1 MSNSNIHEVRRSRG
15 DAEENSSSSSSS
27 NNNGGGGMPMI
38 VNNQQNAAIVGK
50 SRHDSSSPS
59 IASSSSSSSSSSVHS
74 KGGNGGGGGG
84 SEVDLSLGS
93 VRSSKNRKGWGP
105 PIVPGDAA
113 EGGLQIAKGVVR
125 YSEYASRAAADRVDQ
140 MFVPD
145 DGFGGGGGGRRKSI
159 DKSDDGSMGYNGGS
173 YDRYDN
179 SQQEVS
185 EGHSQK
191 DLSILDD
198 LTTANDEG
206 EGEGQLLVMR
216 RLESKRNSQLQA
228 RQQAKEIFKKLRE
241 KKRHESE
248 VKKSP
253 SAGIEK

>member
-15 DAEENSSSSSSS
+15 DTEENNNS
-27 NNNGGGGMPMI
+27 NNGGGMPMI

-50 SRHDSSSPS
+50 SRNDSSSIPSSTPSPS
-59 IASSSSSSSSSSVHS
+59 IASSSSSSVYS
-74 KGGNGGGGGG
+74 KGG
-84 SEVDLSLGS
+84 EVDLSLGS

-105 PIVPGDAA
+105 PIVPGEAA

-145 DGFGGGGGGRRKSI
+145 DGFGGGGRRKSI

>member
-1 MSNSNIHEVRRSRG
+1 VSNSNIHEVRRSRG
-15 DAEENSSSSSSS
+15 DTEENNNS
-27 NNNGGGGMPMI
+27 NNGGGMPMI

-50 SRHDSSSPS
+50 SRNDSSSIPSSTPSPS
-59 IASSSSSSSSSSVHS
+59 IASSSSSSVYS
-74 KGGNGGGGGG
+74 KGG
-84 SEVDLSLGS
+84 EVDLSLGS

-105 PIVPGDAA
+105 PIVPGEAA

-145 DGFGGGGGGRRKSI
+145 DGFGGGGRRKSI

>member
-15 DAEENSSSSSSS
+15 DTEENNNS
-27 NNNGGGGMPMI
+27 NNGGGGMPMI

-50 SRHDSSSPS
+50 SRHDSSSIPSSTPSPS
-59 IASSSSSSSSSSVHS
+59 IASSSSSSVHS
-74 KGGNGGGGGG
+74 KGGGGGG
-84 SEVDLSLGS
+84 EVDLSLGS

-145 DGFGGGGGGRRKSI
+145 DGFGGGGRRKSI

-173 YDRYDN
+173 CDRYDN

>member
-15 DAEENSSSSSSS
+15 DTEENNNS
-27 NNNGGGGMPMI
+27 NNGGGGMPMI

-50 SRHDSSSPS
+50 SRNDSSSIPSSTPSPS
-59 IASSSSSSSSSSVHS
+59 IASSSSVHS
-74 KGGNGGGGGG
+74 KGGGGG
-84 SEVDLSLGS
+84 EVDLSLGS

-145 DGFGGGGGGRRKSI
+145 DGFGGGGAGAGRRKSI

-191 DLSILDD
+191 DLSIPDD
-198 LTTANDEG
+198 LTTANDEV